1 MASRRTLRDED
12 LRLNI
17 ILDGKQV
24 PRENKKL
31 MSELGKLERAGM
43 DLEREYTKLVKRQ
56 KELNDLQKKGYDAG
70 RAAELVT
77 VKKRMDML
85 NDAMKVNAQQQK
97 EMRQQLGLTGMT
109 LNQLR
114 THLKLLQIEQSN
126 ITQSA
131 NPKVWKQLQ
140 KEIDATNYQIK
151 KLTTNSTWLGMLWD
165 DVAKKA
171 NKYGAAI
178 GAIGLVVYQ
187 VTDFI
192 GQFTNDLRQ
201 LEDNM
206 AGVRRTT
213 DLTREQVVEL
223 KKAFDQMDT
232 RTSANDLLE
241 IAKVAG
247 RLGITGQD
255 NILGFTDAM
264 NKLNVALGEDLM
276 QGGQGS
282 IEDVAKSVGKLV
294 QNFHLDDELPLNEAL
309 LRTGSVL
316 NQLDKSSTASAG
328 YIVEFTSR
336 LSAIAPSVG
345 MTIDQVAGLAAYLD
359 SAGVNSEMATTAIQR
374 FLVGMGKNA
383 TKYAKILGVAIEEYT
398 EMTKKDINSTF
409 LTLLERTVSSADG
422 VKELSDEMAGLG
434 VNQQLAVQTL
444 SKIGEGLKAEAG
456 GMDKVRKQQEIARE
470 AYKSSDSVMKE
481 YAITNE
487 NFTAL
492 MEKQEKRVTALR
504 NSVGLELEPA
514 VLGLKKTYVDFLY
527 ILSDVGKW
535 LIAHWK
541 QLSAVAIAFATYKVN
556 VLLASRGLNTL
567 TGVVKAIELPLAALD
582 RRWANL
588 TAGMKKMPTTTA
600 KIGYAFKALWGVI
613 TANPIIAITTAIAAV
628 TAAIIVFGKK
638 AHSTTA
644 ATKEFVKNIK
654 EIREAT
660 TEYSNEERAKM
671 AGMFDDLRKNWKN
684 TNERKKLIDELNK
697 TYPDYIKNLSTEAT
711 KLEDLLGIQ
720 EAANKALML
729 KIAID
734 KSSDVRNKIINSR
747 LDTENK
753 EIDSF
758 SESIK
763 KAYGN
768 TAQGSQVAAESVG
781 TLIDLA
787 NKLSGLNA
795 TDLSMYINPN
805 KETNVVDP
813 RAYIM
818 LQEEALKRLKEQ
830 AWAAGISLENDV
842 FKPLAEIDKK
852 TRQESGNAANF
863 MISINKL
870 RQTEAKELE
879 NSSVYYDKIV
889 KDLEKQLGIETDIKS
904 TKSGKIDGTDNP
916 DGGDDETE
924 DAKKIRIEQE
934 KSATELWYKQ
944 QEVDLMNQQRN
955 LGESEDWFN
964 NEMLKKEKEY
974 IRRMLAIAGLEET
987 ERVALAKQKVQ
998 NLNKIDDADHAQQL
1012 AEIERNY
1019 KDKIAEIEK
1028 WHQEEIEA
1036 GGNDSTEY
1044 EQMLGVAELMKL
1056 NAEIQ
1061 IASTLEQKLKAEE
1074 NFKNRSIEIWKDLNK
1089 ARTDAN
1095 KEAANGAK
1103 QVKNEY
1109 RKDLNDELK
1118 YLKEFGKLFEDTVLG
1133 NVILLRR
1140 QLEANEQVYQEDLTA
1155 LVKSKIAGNIT
1166 EEKFN
1171 ELKASLDAEKLKKE
1185 EQMTSESQMRTL
1197 QKSMAI
1203 GEEMATNVANRY
1215 ADRLKQEAAL
1225 QEQLKNGEITQLE
1238 YQKKVNE
1245 LKKKNQKQFLKD
1257 MLLMLIK
1264 SLQAAVTVAI
1274 AEAGAKA
1281 IAANA
1286 EAGPYGLVIAAAQI
1300 AAMTAAITIPFE
1312 IAKAKLQATQF
1323 ATGKYPVTG
1332 ASDGRTYNATY
1343 TGKPQTGLYK
1353 GPQIGLFNENPRM
1366 PELVVDGLTTRK
1378 LMLNYPDIYSSILAL
1393 SGKHTTKQ
1401 YAEGQYPA
1409 TSIMSDSNRR
1419 NNDAQVAATLELVA
1433 MELARLRTNGVNANV
1448 DIYQI
1453 DKSLTEI
1460 ESRRA
1465 AARG

>member
-1 MASRRTLRDED
+1 MRDED

-43 DLEREYTKLVKRQ
+43 DLEREYTRLVKRQ

-85 NDAMKVNAQQQK
+85 NDAMKLNAQQQK
-97 EMRQQLGLTGMT
+97 EMRQQVGLTGLT

-374 FLVGMGKNA
+374 FLVGMGENA
-383 TKYAKILGVAIEEYT
+383 TKYAKILGVSIEEYT

-514 VLGLKKTYVDFLY
+514 VLGLKKTYVDLLY
-527 ILSDVGKW
+527 VLRDVGKW
-535 LIAHWK
+535 IGDHWRLIT
-541 QLSAVAIAFATYKVN
+541 SAAIAFATYKVN
-556 VLLASRGLNTL
+556 VLLAGRGLT
-567 TGVVKAIELPLAALD
+567 TFSAVMKGVFPAMTAL
-582 RRWANL
+582 RSKWILFVAEMGKL
-588 TAGMKKMPTTTA
+588 PTTTTRA
-600 KIGYAFKALWGVI
+600 GFAFKKMM
-613 TANPIIAITTAIAAV
+613 AILNKNMVLVVVSAIAALTV
-628 TAAIIVFGKK
+628 AIIALSRKANDTSGVMKKFYKDIKEGNEEIRDSFTEQETNFKMLFDELRRNFGDLGKRKKIIGEINEQYGEYIGNIDAEKTSLTDLNKIQEEGNRALMKNLAIKQMSEEIIAVNKKGLTAEKEVLEVFKK
-638 AHSTTA
+638 ATEEAGLTAEQTGQAYMDLYNLADKAEMFKKLGVDMGKVFWIIKNGGLGANEAIKDLFSAKGYNADDFIKPLTTLGVFSKQYKVNTA
-644 ATKEFVKNIK
+644 DFLKDIFD
-654 EIREAT
+654 IRTT
-660 TEYSNEERAKM
+660 TEKETENIEKFVNAKVEQL
-671 AGMFDDLRKNWKN
+671 GNN
-684 TNERKKLIDELNK
+684 VGIS
-697 TYPDYIKNLSTEAT
+697 NLS
-711 KLEDLLGIQ
+711 
-720 EAANKALML
+720 N
-729 KIAID
+729 
-734 KSSDVRNKIINSR
+734 
-747 LDTENK
+747 
-753 EIDSF
+753 
-758 SESIK
+758 
-763 KAYGN
+763 
-768 TAQGSQVAAESVG
+768 
-781 TLIDLA
+781 
-787 NKLSGLNA
+787 
-795 TDLSMYINPN
+795 
-805 KETNVVDP
+805 
-813 RAYIM
+813 
-818 LQEEALKRLKEQ
+818 
-830 AWAAGISLENDV
+830 
-842 FKPLAEIDKK
+842 FK
-852 TRQESGNAANF
+852 T
-863 MISINKL
+863 
-870 RQTEAKELE
+870 
-879 NSSVYYDKIV
+879 
-889 KDLEKQLGIETDIKS
+889 
-904 TKSGKIDGTDNP
+904 GKIGSIDNP
-916 DGGDDETE
+916 DDNNPESE
-924 DAKKIRIEQE
+924 AEKEKKDRIERE
-934 KSATELWYKQ
+934 KDAIEAWYKQ

-1028 WHQEEIEA
+1028 WHQEELKA

-1044 EQMLGVAELMKL
+1044 EQMLGVAELMYL
-1056 NAEIQ
+1056 NDRMLFAKNE
-1061 IASTLEQKLKAEE
+1061 EEKLKLQEE
-1074 NFKNRSIEIWKDLNK
+1074 FVEKQTALLEKLNK

-1118 YLKEFGKLFEDTVLG
+1118 YLKEFGKLFEDSVLG
-1133 NVILLRR
+1133 NVILLKR
-1140 QLEANEQVYQEDLTA
+1140 QLQANQDVYDEDIEVLRSKLSSKTITEKEFADLSTA
-1155 LVKSKIAGNIT
+1155 LWAEKEKKEKQLT
-1166 EEKFN
+1166 EE
-1171 ELKASLDAEKLKKE
+1171 
-1185 EQMTSESQMRTL
+1185 TQMRVL
-1197 QKSMAI
+1197 QISMAT
-1203 GEEMATNVANRY
+1203 GQEMATNVANRY
-1215 ADRLKQEAAL
+1215 SDRLKQEAAL

-1238 YQKKVNE
+1238 YQKKVSA

-1257 MLLMLIK
+1257 MLIMLLK
-1264 SLQAAVTVAI
+1264 SLQAATTAYIV
-1274 AEAGAKA
+1274 EG
-1281 IAANA
+1281 
-1286 EAGPYGLVIAAAQI
+1286 AAASMATHMKEGWI
-1300 AAMTAAITIPFE
+1300 GLATGAAQAAALTAAINIPFE

-1343 TGKPQTGLYK
+1343 AGKPQTGLYK

-1465 AARG
+1465 SARG

>member
-1 MASRRTLRDED
+1 MRDED

-56 KELNDLQKKGYDAG
+56 KELNDLQKKGYDAD
-70 RAAELVT
+70 RAEELAT

-85 NDAMKVNAQQQK
+85 NDAMKLNAQQQK
-97 EMRQQLGLTGMT
+97 EIRQQVGLTGLT

-114 THLKLLQIEQSN
+114 THMHLLKIQLDNTTPEAN
-126 ITQSA
+126 IKLW
-131 NPKVWKQLQ
+131 NRLQ

-192 GQFTNDLRQ
+192 GQFTRDLRQ

-213 DLTREQVVEL
+213 DLTREQVIEL

-294 QNFHLDDELPLNEAL
+294 QNFHLDDELPLNEAM
-309 LRTGSVL
+309 LRMGSVL
-316 NQLDKSSTASAG
+316 NELDKSSTASAG

-336 LSAIAPSVG
+336 LSGVAPSVG
-345 MTIDQVAGLAAYLD
+345 MTIDQVSGLAAYLD
-359 SAGVNSEMATTAIQR
+359 SAGVNAEMATTAIQR
-374 FLVGMGKNA
+374 FLIGMGKNA
-383 TKYAKILGVAIEEYT
+383 EKYSKILGVTVAEYT
-398 EMTKKDINSTF
+398 EMTKKDINGVF
-409 LTLLERTVSSADG
+409 LNLLQKTVSSAEG

-434 VNQQLAVQTL
+434 VNQALAVQTL
-444 SKIGEGLKAEAG
+444 TKIGEGLKAEAG

-470 AYKSSDSVMKE
+470 SFKSSDSVMKE

-527 ILSDVGKW
+527 ILSDVSKW

-556 VLLASRGLNTL
+556 VLLASRGLNTFI
-567 TGVVKAIELPLAALD
+567 GVMKLFAGPLDTLKLKWWYFMD
-582 RRWANL
+582 
-588 TAGMKKMPTTTA
+588 GMKKMPNTTT
-600 KIGYAFKALWGVI
+600 KVGYAFKALWAVI
-613 TANPIIAITTAIAAV
+613 KANPIIVAVSVIGALATA
-628 TAAIIVFGKK
+628 
-638 AHSTTA
+638 
-644 ATKEFVKNIK
+644 FVLLNRKVLDTNK
-654 EIREAT
+654 VVKDFRKGMADIRKDGDDTLIGEQ
-660 TEYSNEERAKM
+660 AKIN
-671 AGMFDDLRKNWKN
+671 AMFDDLRRNFGEVSKRKELI
-684 TNERKKLIDELNK
+684 NEINK
-697 TYPDYIKNLSTEAT
+697 TYGQYIGNIDSEKTA
-711 KLEDLLGIQ
+711 LEDLNKIQQQANDVMLSNIAIKQMSDEITKTTTLGLTSEKTIFDEFKKATEEAGVSAENTGKAYQELYDMATKVEMFEKLGIDM
-720 EAANKALML
+720 EK
-729 KIAID
+729 
-734 KSSDVRNKIINSR
+734 
-747 LDTENK
+747 
-753 EIDSF
+753 
-758 SESIK
+758 
-763 KAYGN
+763 
-768 TAQGSQVAAESVG
+768 
-781 TLIDLA
+781 
-787 NKLSGLNA
+787 
-795 TDLSMYINPN
+795 
-805 KETNVVDP
+805 
-813 RAYIM
+813 
-818 LQEEALKRLKEQ
+818 
-830 AWAAGISLENDV
+830 V
-842 FKPLAEIDKK
+842 FKFYQTGGMDVWNEIDKIFK
-852 TRQESGNAANF
+852 TRGFN
-863 MISINKL
+863 
-870 RQTEAKELE
+870 AKEFKEPIDSLGVLSKQYQKSTME
-879 NSSVYYDKIV
+879 TVMNIYKIRT
-889 KDLEKQLGIETDIKS
+889 ETKKS
-904 TKSGKIDGTDNP
+904 TKDIADFYKTRITTLSNLTSSIKPNGTDNP

-924 DAKKIRIEQE
+924 DVKKKRIEQE
-934 KSATELWYKQ
+934 KAATELWYKQ

-1036 GGNDSTEY
+1036 GRTDSTEY

-1074 NFKNRSIEIWKDLNK
+1074 NFKNRSIEIWKELNK

-1185 EQMTSESQMRTL
+1185 EQMTSETQMRTL
-1197 QKSMAI
+1197 QKSIAI

-1238 YQKKVNE
+1238 YQKKVSA

-1257 MLLMLIK
+1257 MLIMLLK
-1264 SLQAAVTVAI
+1264 SLQAATTAYIVK
-1274 AEAGAKA
+1274 G
-1281 IAANA
+1281 
-1286 EAGPYGLVIAAAQI
+1286 AAASMVAHMEEGWI
-1300 AAMTAAITIPFE
+1300 GLATGAAQAAALTAAINIPFE
-1312 IAKAKLQATQF
+1312 IAKAKIQATQF

-1343 TGKPQTGLYK
+1343 AGKPQTGLYK